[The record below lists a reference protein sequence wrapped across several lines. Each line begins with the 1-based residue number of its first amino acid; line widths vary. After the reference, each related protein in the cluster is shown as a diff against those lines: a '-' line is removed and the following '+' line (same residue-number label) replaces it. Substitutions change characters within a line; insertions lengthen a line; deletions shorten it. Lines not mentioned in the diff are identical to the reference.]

1 MIVKDEE
8 EVILRALNS
17 VRHIVDYYC
26 ICDTGSSD
34 NTVKIIRDYLKEN
47 NFEGKVYKRNWVDFA
62 HNRTEAIER
71 ASGKCDY
78 IMTLDADEVL
88 AVYDGVEP
96 DLKKRIVALPKL
108 ESDRIN
114 VDTWQPAIT
123 FQRTQ
128 FMKDSAGPWRWES
141 PVHEVPVSPNEK
153 SFDTLSG
160 VCVIPHKDGARAKD
174 SNRFLWDAFYFEK
187 EVVKNPEHWRAWF
200 YLGQSYHD
208 AGRLDQAVT
217 AYLHN
222 ATNTQWAEEKATSY
236 LRVARINHQR
246 LRDGFDAA
254 LPYYWKS
261 YDAHPRRAEAIY
273 EIIRHYRKQ
282 EMYILGAKLA
292 PLMLDT
298 QVSGDLLFVETEIYN
313 WRAKDEA
320 SICYYWTY
328 QFEKAVKYAKEAL
341 QFPNIPEGE
350 RDRIKTNLKHSEDAL
365 NKQQQANGGLQELL
379 QRRQISQACKETN

>member
-1 MIVKDEE
+1 MALVQQVHKHQTIALSMIVKDEE

-88 AVYDGVEP
+88 AVYGGIEP
-96 DLKKRIVALPKL
+96 DLKKRVVALPKL
-108 ESDRIN
+108 EGDRVN
-114 VDTWQPAIT
+114 VETYRPGIT
-123 FQRTQ
+123 YQRTQ
-128 FMKDSAGPWRWES
+128 FLKEAAGPWSWTS
-141 PVHEVPVSPNEK
+141 PVHEVPVSSNEK
-153 SFDTLSG
+153 TVEVLRG
-160 VCVIPHKDGARAKD
+160 ICIIPNTDGARAKD
-174 SNRFLWDAFYFEK
+174 KNRFLWDAFIFEK
-187 EVVKNPEHWRAWF
+187 EVIEQPEHWRAWF
-200 YLGQSYHD
+200 YMGQSYQD
-208 AGRLDQAVT
+208 AGRLDLALK
-217 AYLHN
+217 AYLHC
-222 ATNTQWAEEKATSY
+222 ARFTNWDEESAVSY
-236 LRVARINHQR
+236 LRVARITELQK
-246 LRDGFDAA
+246 DFDAA

-261 YDAHPRRAEAIY
+261 YNASPNRAEAIY
-273 EIIRHYRKQ
+273 EIVRYYRKNG
-282 EMYILGAKLA
+282 LFAVGAKLT
-292 PLMLDT
+292 PLLLDAG
-298 QVSGDLLFVETEIYN
+298 SPKDELLFVETGIYH

-320 SICYYWTY
+320 SVCYYWTQ

-341 QFPNIPEGE
+341 QFPNIPEAE

-365 NKQQQANGGLQELL
+365 TKQQQA
-379 QRRQISQACKETN
+379 K